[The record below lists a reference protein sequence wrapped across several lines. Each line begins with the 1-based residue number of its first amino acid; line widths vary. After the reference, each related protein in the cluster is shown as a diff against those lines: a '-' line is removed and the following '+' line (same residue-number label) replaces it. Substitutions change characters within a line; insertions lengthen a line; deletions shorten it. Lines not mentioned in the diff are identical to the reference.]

1 MNVTLPNGTVIE
13 GVPEGTTKAQIMQ
26 KAIASGLAK
35 AEDFGTQQQ
44 SKIKSA
50 ADIPVPLVEGMS
62 GFDQQQS
69 QLQSQYSAIK
79 PASISDKILGAG
91 ETATGLAL
99 GAIPAIAGH
108 IAGSV
113 RGIGGEALGALT
125 GRDFNNGKSA
135 EDYAI
140 EYSQAAAQPFMPVTK
155 TGQEYMQKTGEV
167 LGALDPT
174 LAVGAPRVAAAS
186 KPAINAA
193 ENAAISEAAILAPNK
208 SLKTIDI
215 VNKIRQGSTEN
226 SLAPFEIKVSNPRLK
241 DSRGNLLPQAY
252 SVVDDSIAKKAI
264 GQEWE
269 AGTVQSVKNFDEKSA
284 SIAKRMLEVANRGT
298 KDDTFK
304 ANNRPISELG
314 DEIAGQLDYIR
325 RVNRDAGTA
334 INEAAK
340 ALKNERVDVAPAVD
354 KFITSISD
362 DLGVNITP
370 SKEGVIVDFRGSYLE
385 GNTPEIKSAQG
396 VVKNLVNRMYNTRTP
411 SAYDV
416 HRLKGYI
423 DTQASY
429 GSQMGGLKGN
439 TDRIVKNLR
448 HDLDSLLDD
457 NFPTYNQANT
467 VYADTKTAI
476 DAMQDLVGKKIDL
489 RKDYAPQA
497 LGKLSRRMLSNAQSA
512 ERVREAA
519 MNINDVA
526 SRYGAEGTGD
536 IPALVKFA
544 DTLDKQFGIAAD
556 TSLASEVA
564 KGVTQSRKEAAM
576 NIGSALIQKAKGVNN
591 ERKYQSMSE
600 LLNRQRARKS
610 QEKMKSLTEENK

>member
-1 MNVTLPNGTVIE
+1 MA
-13 GVPEGTTKAQIMQ
+13 TKEELLDIAQQ
-26 KAIASGLAK
+26 AIAEGDEATANAVMDEIEKL
-35 AEDFGTQQQ
+35 
-44 SKIKSA
+44 SA
-50 ADIPVPLVEGMS
+50 APIQPANDVPLVQGMQ
-62 GFDQQQS
+62 GYEQQQAA
-69 QLQSQYSAIK
+69 QQQQYASVKQPSFIDKAIG
-79 PASISDKILGAG
+79 IGETGAG
-91 ETATGLAL
+91 LLL
-99 GAIPAIAGH
+99 GTVPAVAGH
-108 IAGSV
+108 IVGSA
-113 RGIGGEALGALT
+113 RGIGGDVLGSLT
-125 GRDFNNGKSA
+125 GIDFNNGKSA

-140 EYSQAAAQPFMPVTK
+140 NYSQAAAKPFMPT
-155 TGQEYMQKTGEV
+155 TPAGQEYMQKTGET

-174 LAVGAPRVAAAS
+174 LAIGTPRAAAVS
-186 KPAINAA
+186 KPAIQSA
-193 ENAAISEAAILAPNK
+193 ESAVRNEAAILAPNK
-208 SLKTIDI
+208 SVKSLDI
-215 VNKIRQGSTEN
+215 INKIRQGSTEN
-226 SLAPFEIKVSNPRLK
+226 SLAPFELKISNPNLK
-241 DSRGNLLPQAY
+241 DARGNLLPQAY
-252 SVVDDSIAKKAI
+252 SVVDDAIAKKAI

-284 SIAKRMLEVANRGT
+284 SIARRMLEVANRGT

-304 ANNRPISELG
+304 ASNRPISELG

-325 RVNRDAGTA
+325 KVNRDAGTA

-340 ALKNERVDVAPAVD
+340 ALKNERVDVSPAVD

-362 DLGVNITP
+362 DLGVNISP
-370 SKEGVIVDFRGSYLE
+370 SKEGVTVDFRGSYLE
-385 GNTPEIKSAQG
+385 GNTPEIRSAQG
-396 VVKNLVNRMYNTRTP
+396 VVKNLVNRMYNTKTP

-448 HDLDSLLDD
+448 HDLDALLDD

-467 VYADTKTAI
+467 VYAETKTAI
-476 DAMQDLVGKKIDL
+476 DAMQELVGKKIDL

-526 SRYGAEGTGD
+526 SRYGAEGTGN

-564 KGVTQSRKEAAM
+564 KGVTQSKKDAAI
-576 NIGSALIQKAKGVNN
+576 NIGSAIIQKAKGVNN

-600 LLNRQRARKS
+600 LLNRQKIKKI
-610 QEKMKSLTEENK
+610 QEKK

>member
-1 MNVTLPNGTVIE
+1 MA
-13 GVPEGTTKAQIMQ
+13 TKEELLDIAQQ
-26 KAIASGLAK
+26 AIAEGDEATANAVMDEIEKL
-35 AEDFGTQQQ
+35 
-44 SKIKSA
+44 SA
-50 ADIPVPLVEGMS
+50 APIQPANDVPLVQGMQ
-62 GFDQQQS
+62 GYEQQQAA
-69 QLQSQYSAIK
+69 QQQQYASVKQPSFIDKAIG
-79 PASISDKILGAG
+79 IGETGAG
-91 ETATGLAL
+91 LLL
-99 GAIPAIAGH
+99 GTVPAVAGH
-108 IAGSV
+108 IVGSA
-113 RGIGGEALGALT
+113 RGIGGDVLGSLT
-125 GRDFNNGKSA
+125 GIDFNNGKSA

-140 EYSQAAAQPFMPVTK
+140 NYSQAAAKPFMPT
-155 TGQEYMQKTGEV
+155 TPAGQEYMQKTGET

-174 LAVGAPRVAAAS
+174 LAIGTPRAAAVS
-186 KPAINAA
+186 KPAIQSA
-193 ENAAISEAAILAPNK
+193 ESAVRNEAAILAPNK
-208 SLKTIDI
+208 SVKSLDI
-215 VNKIRQGSTEN
+215 INKIRQGSTEN
-226 SLAPFEIKVSNPRLK
+226 SLAPFELKISNPNLK
-241 DSRGNLLPQAY
+241 DARGNLLPQAY
-252 SVVDDSIAKKAI
+252 SVVDDAIAKKAI

-284 SIAKRMLEVANRGT
+284 SIARRMLEVANRGT

-304 ANNRPISELG
+304 ASNRPISELG

-325 RVNRDAGTA
+325 KVNRDAGTA

-340 ALKNERVDVAPAVD
+340 ALKNERVDVSPAVD

-362 DLGVNITP
+362 DLGVNISP
-370 SKEGVIVDFRGSYLE
+370 SKEGVTVDFRGSYLE
-385 GNTPEIKSAQG
+385 GNTPEIRSAQG
-396 VVKNLVNRMYNTRTP
+396 VVKNLVNRMYNTKTP

-467 VYADTKTAI
+467 VYSETKTAI
-476 DAMQDLVGKKIDL
+476 DAMQELVGKKIDL

-526 SRYGAEGTGD
+526 SRYGAEGTGN

-564 KGVTQSRKEAAM
+564 KGVTQSKKDAAI
-576 NIGSALIQKAKGVNN
+576 NIGSAIIQKAKGVNN

-600 LLNRQRARKS
+600 LLNRQKIKKI
-610 QEKMKSLTEENK
+610 QEKK